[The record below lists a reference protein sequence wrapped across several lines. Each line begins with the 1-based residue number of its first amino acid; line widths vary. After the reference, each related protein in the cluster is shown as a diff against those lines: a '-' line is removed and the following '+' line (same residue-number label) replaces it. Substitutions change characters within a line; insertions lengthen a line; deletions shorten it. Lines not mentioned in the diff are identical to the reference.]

1 MEGVICSGKPRWEK
15 PKEREEGNLCGL
27 KNQVQKIKEYI
38 QLILAVPIVNVIEN
52 YLTQLCFIES
62 QIQTKYFIAK
72 VFFFI
77 AVVSFLAVG
86 K

>member
-1 MEGVICSGKPRWEK
+1 MK
-15 PKEREEGNLCGL
+15 EGNGGGHLQWRTSMGKTERICGL

-38 QLILAVPIVNVIEN
+38 QLILAVPIVNAIEN
-52 YLTQLCFIES
+52 YMTQLCFIES
-62 QIQTKYFIAK
+62 QIQTRYFIAK

>member
-1 MEGVICSGKPRWEK
+1 MK
-15 PKEREEGNLCGL
+15 EGNGGGHLQWQTSMGKTERICGL
-27 KNQVQKIKEYI
+27 KNQAQKIKEYI
-38 QLILAVPIVNVIEN
+38 QLILAVPIVNAIEN
-52 YLTQLCFIES
+52 YMTQLCFIES
-62 QIQTKYFIAK
+62 QIQTKYCIAK

>member
-52 YLTQLCFIES
+52 YLTQPR
-62 QIQTKYFIAK
+62 AD
-72 VFFFI
+72 
-77 AVVSFLAVG
+77 LALVPLVPWHQLELTR
-86 K
+86 KNIKKC